1 MVLSVVRQEQPQ
13 ALSGVVL
20 AIIARQGREGLGY
33 EDILA
38 MLIRRGHVG
47 LKDGPE
53 VRRYY
58 FEIMK

>member
-20 AIIARQGREGLGY
+20 AIIARQARQGFGWEN
-33 EDILA
+33 ILA
-38 MLIRRGHVG
+38 MLIRQGHAG
-47 LKDGPE
+47 RKDSE
-53 VRRYY
+53 AVRRYY